1 MIKGLAITPPVI
13 GRISIGRVVEKN
25 GKRLPEKDDQF
36 TLTSQLQNGDG
47 WILHPLDE
55 TLRKGANGKLRALPV
70 RLLFNDP
77 ALNLRAA
84 YTLFDRTSG
93 RPVCVGDG
101 QKCRRLVEG
110 SLAALDCPGVDAC
123 DFGQDLG
130 CRPFARLNV
139 GIDNEDELGSFIF
152 RTTSYNSIRTLFAR
166 LRYYQA
172 ASGGHL
178 ASLPLELR
186 LRGKSTA
193 QSFRTPIYYV
203 DLVTRTG
210 SNLAAAIQEARDIH
224 ERRVAA
230 GFDQLALD
238 TAAREGLA
246 CGAFEDC
253 PEDLPELTEPRD
265 DTPSAKAKALGD
277 HALNSPESSGASKR
291 RTLRAK
297 LDHKAQAAGTG
308 QPGARE

>member
-36 TLTSQLQNGDG
+36 TLTSQLQNRDG

-55 TLRKGANGKLRALPV
+55 ALRKGSGGKLRALPV

-77 ALNLRAA
+77 ALSLRAA
-84 YTLFDRTSG
+84 YTLFDRETG

-110 SLAALDCPGVDAC
+110 NVVALDCPGADAC
-123 DFGQDLG
+123 DFGQNRG
-130 CRPFARLNV
+130 CKPFARLNV
-139 GIDNEDELGSFIF
+139 VIDNEDELGSFIF
-152 RTTSYNSIRTLFAR
+152 RTTSYNSIRTLCAR
-166 LRYYQA
+166 LRYYHA

-210 SNLAAAIQEARDIH
+210 SNLAAAIQEAREIH
-224 ERRVAA
+224 ERRSAT

-238 TAAREGLA
+238 AAAREGLA
-246 CGAFEDC
+246 CGAFEEC
-253 PEDLPELTEPRD
+253 PEDLLEIAGASD
-265 DTPSAKAKALGD
+265 DIASGNIEALDD
-277 HALNSPESSGASKR
+277 HALDSAVSSGASKG
-291 RTLRAK
+291 RTLRDK
-297 LDHKAQAAGTG
+297 LEYKAQTT
-308 QPGARE
+308 EID